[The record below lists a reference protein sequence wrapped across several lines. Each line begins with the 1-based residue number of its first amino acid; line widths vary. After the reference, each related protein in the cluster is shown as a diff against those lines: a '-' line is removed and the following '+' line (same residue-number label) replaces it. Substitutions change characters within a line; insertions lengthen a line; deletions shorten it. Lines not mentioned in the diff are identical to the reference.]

1 MSWMVLFGRFLLET
15 LLIGPYVWVMF
26 RSCLRPKSS
35 ELIIQVMFLST
46 LRTLS
51 RKVMNA
57 EPSSGC
63 SPYL

>member
-1 MSWMVLFGRFLLET
+1 MSWTVLLGRFLLET
-15 LLIGPYVWVMF
+15 LLIGPYVCVML

-35 ELIIQVMFLST
+35 ELMSHVTFLST

-57 EPSSGC
+57 EPSSG
-63 SPYL
+63 